1 MPVRQTS
8 KDAYKEVQDS
18 GFIGDKQKY
27 YYDLLYKYGPC
38 TANELFR
45 FGKRS
50 NINQANVGTRLGE
63 LRDMGVVRELD
74 KRECEVTLMKC
85 IVWDVTDK
93 MPLRP
98 PKKLTKA
105 EKKELVLSEL
115 RDLYSRESTGTTT
128 KKALTKIAN
137 MIKEI

>member
-8 KDAYKEVQDS
+8 KDAFKEVMES
-18 GFIGDKQKY
+18 GVVGDKQRY

-38 TANELFR
+38 TANELLQY
-45 FGKRS
+45 GKRS
-50 NINQANVGTRLGE
+50 NINQANVTTRLGE

-85 IVWDVTDK
+85 LVWDVTDK
-93 MPLRP
+93 KPIKA

-105 EKKELVLSEL
+105 QKKDLVLSEL
-115 RDLYSRESTGTTT
+115 RELYSKESTGTQT
-128 KKALTKIAN
+128 KKAITRIAN